1 MALVV
6 PKCSRSPGGIV
17 SRGRIVLLAALL
29 AAAAL
34 FSLRG
39 TLAQRVMERVLA
51 RNLAADPI
59 AELPDGLHV
68 LLCGAGGPLPDPVR
82 SGPCVAVIAG
92 RTLVVVDA
100 GTGGARNLQRTNFAP
115 GRVEALFL
123 THFHSDHIDGLGEL
137 ALLRW
142 TGAAR
147 TEPLPVHGPEGV
159 EEVVAGFARAYAR
172 DAGYRVAHHGAATV
186 PPSGAGMTAHPF
198 APPAAGE
205 APVVF
210 ESAGLRVIAFAVDH
224 EPVAPAV
231 GYRFEYG
238 GRSLVVSGDTAKS
251 ANLEAQARGV
261 DLLVHEALAAHL
273 VARLNAAATAAGR
286 ANLAKIT
293 ADIPDYHATPVEA
306 AELAKAAGAKH
317 LLFYHVVPPL
327 PLPGLEAA
335 FLEGV
340 SGTFAGG
347 VTLGRDGT
355 LISLPAGSGAVEVSK
370 R

>member
-1 MALVV
+1 MS
-6 PKCSRSPGGIV
+6 K
-17 SRGRIVLLAALL
+17 GRIALLAALL
-29 AAAAL
+29 VAAAVFAV
-34 FSLRG
+34 RG
-39 TLAQRVMERVLA
+39 SLAQRLMERALA
-51 RNLAADPI
+51 RNLAADPL

-68 LLCGAGGPLPDPVR
+68 LLCGAGGPLPDPLR
-82 SGPCVAVIAG
+82 SGPCTAVIGG

-147 TEPLPVHGPEGV
+147 TEPLPVYGPEGV
-159 EEVVAGFARAYAR
+159 AEVVAGFARAYAK
-172 DAGYRVAHHGAATV
+172 DVEYRVAHHGSATV
-186 PPSGAGMTAHPF
+186 PPSGAGMTAHAF
-198 APPAAGE
+198 APPAPGE

-210 ESAGLRVIAFAVDH
+210 EAAGLRVTAFAVDH
-224 EPVAPAV
+224 DPVQPAV

-251 ANLEAQARGV
+251 ANLETLGRGV
-261 DLLVHEALAAHL
+261 DLLVHEALAPHL
-273 VARLNAAATAAGR
+273 VARMNAAATAAGR

-293 ADIPDYHATPVEA
+293 ADIPDYHTTPVEA
-306 AELAKAAGAKH
+306 GEVAQAVGAKH
-317 LLFYHVVPPL
+317 LLLTHVVPPL
-327 PLPGLEAA
+327 PLAGLEAA
-335 FLEGV
+335 FVAGV
-340 SGTFAGG
+340 GDAFSGGI
-347 VTLGRDGT
+347 TLGRDGT
-355 LISLPAGSGAVEVSK
+355 LVSLPAGGSTVEVSE